1 MSPARGPKGA
11 PRPVV
16 KKTPLKSTKN
26 TASKP
31 ASFKANAGKTLRDKL
46 KIVKDL
52 TEKLWK
58 NKQKLANE
66 ASNFGKTQTTLI
78 TEENEETGNKVDVN
92 KKVDKKIAAKKNV
105 KEESTTKEE
114 ALETEKGNVKLQSGA
129 STPLIIEIADDSLK
143 SDKNLQGKK
152 DSPVDL
158 SKINVSDKDG
168 AKTTSQK
175 KNNDKKVSK
184 PVSKVISKNLGSKK
198 TTPDSSNQCDPKKSA
213 CDDDKIQD
221 STPTNNKK
229 TKPKKNETQNTET
242 KSEIS
247 KKTPKSSN
255 EQKKEKAVA
264 KRLGSNNSAK
274 KTVKKA
280 ATKKST
286 KNINEDEVQNDL
298 DNKADKKIKKKTVA
312 KSKVPQTVTAENN
325 VQVAQCSSDKISNLN
340 QVDKILDTDTKKD
353 VTTSNDNNSHAKTDA
368 TKESPTLDQNT
379 KFDTTS
385 PVGKKT
391 VKRSYVKKIATNLKS
406 DNSDK
411 TIDIEKQ
418 PKQRKPKTTATVKTK
433 GTKTLSTTKKVDTE
447 SKNALETLSNEDG
460 KDKEKLQPEL
470 DNNAVC
476 TQIEKKDITKK
487 KANAKTNKNS
497 TSVQQTENNKDI
509 SHIEANENKALS
521 IDSTNKNSIEKA
533 LTGADKPTKKK
544 GNAKETALKPK
555 GAVKPKLVKTKNPK
569 TLKLDSEKINAFAKA
584 LKMTINQ
591 KMRKQDNCKIDEVPT
606 DKQTDQQNDLLE
618 KSAKKKKT
626 VKPKDLKDVSDD
638 NKKLEDEV
646 KPNENIEMQKKQ
658 DKSDVD
664 KSNEIEKTSG
674 KVVKKKLAK
683 PLDNEKTSNNS
694 SENNSK
700 KSVKKPRVNLNNQHP
715 IKRLKHVAKKV
726 KPSPNPLKKRSEGIQ
741 LKKHANALK
750 RVVKTKIGLSDSC
763 NLTTIK
769 LKLKSKKNANA
780 KNRKAQKIEQ
790 NIKKEKSDSDDAS
803 SNATCD
809 VDIKEVKKEN
819 SDHEEEKK
827 DTNTQ
832 KVCKVEKRRIKP
844 EPSKRLK
851 KLWNAP
857 KGRRVASLNALAKV
871 HCLYENECR
880 SAFELGL
887 LKTTKKSE
895 KQEPEPVPDDDVDKV
910 AEKIP
915 RTLRSCAMPSVG
927 KHWDMHELSSTSAS
941 SCRSAS
947 SISSN
952 SSIASDSDC
961 ESVKKPIK
969 MISKNA
975 ASNKDNK
982 DKVVVKVKRK
992 RNRLDVTM
1000 DLKDM
1005 VVRKRMAS
1013 LNATAI
1019 LAASY
1024 ENERKFSRRGNLGG
1038 DLGASSSSSSSS
1050 SSISSSSDGSLD
1062 DPIYK
1067 VAGGTIKSDKNP
1079 VKIEPAQN
1087 LEVLD
1092 SIKKEEEH
1100 EVSLIVNQDTDVTI
1114 TGVYLNTT
1122 TRSTLHRRLHHH
1134 RTASSSS
1141 VSHLHRSRYHIS
1153 SSSSC
1158 SSNGVLLE
1166 TGTKDV
1172 SGSESS
1178 VGGSYTPL
1186 GALSSMRPP
1195 HNAINTTTIASGPGS
1210 PILVRHTSC
1219 SSAFS
1224 APPHGRTSNHSAETR
1239 TTNCSS
1245 SSPEL
1250 NLRVNLRATVGGYIY
1265 DVLNQ

>member
-16 KKTPLKSTKN
+16 KKTPLKSAKN
-26 TASKP
+26 TASKS

-66 ASNFGKTQTTLI
+66 ASNFGKAPTTLI
-78 TEENEETGNKVDVN
+78 TEENEETGNKVEVN

-105 KEESTTKEE
+105 KEESTVAPQEKN
-114 ALETEKGNVKLQSGA
+114 LETEKGNVNKLQTDA
-129 STPLIIEIADDSLK
+129 STPLIIAISDDSLK
-143 SDKNLQGKK
+143 SDKNSQGKK

-158 SKINVSDKDG
+158 PKINVSDKDSV
-168 AKTTSQK
+168 KTTSQK

-184 PVSKVISKNLGSKK
+184 PVSKAISKNIGSKK
-198 TTPDSSNQCDPKKSA
+198 NTPDSSNQCDPKNSA

-229 TKPKKNETQNTET
+229 TKAKKNETQNTET
-242 KSEIS
+242 KPEIS

-264 KRLGSNNSAK
+264 KGLGSNNSAK
-274 KTVKKA
+274 KTVKKT

-298 DNKADKKIKKKTVA
+298 DNKADKKIKKKTVT

-340 QVDKILDTDTKKD
+340 QVDKVPDTDTKKEAP
-353 VTTSNDNNSHAKTDA
+353 TSNDNNSHAKNDA
-368 TKESPTLDQNT
+368 TKESPTLDQNS
-379 KFDTTS
+379 KSDTTS
-385 PVGKKT
+385 LVVKKN

-433 GTKTLSTTKKVDTE
+433 GTKTVSTTKKVDTE
-447 SKNALETLSNEDG
+447 SKSALETLSNEDG
-460 KDKEKLQPEL
+460 KDKEKLKPEL

-497 TSVQQTENNKDI
+497 TSVQQAENNKDI
-509 SHIEANENKALS
+509 SHIETNENKASS
-521 IDSTNKNSIEKA
+521 IDSTNKNSVEKA
-533 LTGADKPTKKK
+533 LTGADKPKKK
-544 GNAKETALKPK
+544 NNAKETALKPK

-606 DKQTDQQNDLLE
+606 DKQTDQQNDLPE

-658 DKSDVD
+658 EKSDVD
-664 KSNEIEKTSG
+664 KSNENEKTGG
-674 KVVKKKLAK
+674 KIVKKKLAK
-683 PLDNEKTSNNS
+683 HLENEKNSNNS
-694 SENNSK
+694 LENNSK
-700 KSVKKPRVNLNNQHP
+700 KSVKKPRVNTNNQHP
-715 IKRLKHVAKKV
+715 IKRLKHVAKKI
-726 KPSPNPLKKRSEGIQ
+726 KPSPNPMKKRSEGIQ

-827 DTNTQ
+827 DTNNQ

-895 KQEPEPVPDDDVDKV
+895 KQEPEPVPDDVDKV

-941 SCRSAS
+941 SS
-947 SISSN
+947 
-952 SSIASDSDC
+952 SDSDC

-969 MISKNA
+969 MISKSA

-1067 VAGGTIKSDKNP
+1067 VAGGTIKSDKNA
-1079 VKIEPAQN
+1079 VKIEPAQ

-1245 SSPEL
+1245 SSP
-1250 NLRVNLRATVGGYIY
+1250 G
-1265 DVLNQ
+1265 